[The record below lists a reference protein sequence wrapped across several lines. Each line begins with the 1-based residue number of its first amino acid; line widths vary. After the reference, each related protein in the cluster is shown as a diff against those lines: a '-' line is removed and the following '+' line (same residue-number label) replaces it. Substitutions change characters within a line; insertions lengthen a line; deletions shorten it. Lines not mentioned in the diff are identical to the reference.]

1 MFLIA
6 SLLVVGGV
14 AFAIDRAAGFLLMV
28 IAGTLILWYPVAGIL
43 WVNNHAGI
51 SSFIIRSWQSLSGVR
66 TPGEVYQECGGSS
79 PIPSDTLW
87 GVAVVVALWALSVF
101 LVFFDILLGFG
112 AIIGI
117 PVGVVATGIG
127 AVTSLLTRQKDA
139 LAFGLTI
146 LSFGLGLMVAMGLSM
161 RIVHAATGAM
171 C

>member
-1 MFLIA
+1 
-6 SLLVVGGV
+6 
-14 AFAIDRAAGFLLMV
+14 
-28 IAGTLILWYPVAGIL
+28 
-43 WVNNHAGI
+43 
-51 SSFIIRSWQSLSGVR
+51 
-66 TPGEVYQECGGSS
+66 
-79 PIPSDTLW
+79 
-87 GVAVVVALWALSVF
+87 VF